1 MESSA
6 CRQSQD
12 AAGPPE
18 GFPVFQSNNSYYT
31 MAYPILQGEADFP
44 TNERKK
50 RQRGISVE
58 NAGLKADFCHK
69 MKKIVEDS
77 YKRLSKMNF

>member
-1 MESSA
+1 MESLVPQAEQGVS
-6 CRQSQD
+6 
-12 AAGPPE
+12 GTPK
-18 GFPVFQSNNSYYT
+18 GFPVFLSNNSYYT

-69 MKKIVEDS
+69 MKKILEDS